1 MSRLEHVVE
10 RTITIAARRDTV
22 FGFFADSARFAAW
35 WGEGSTIAPQPGGK
49 VHIRYPNGVVAGG
62 EVVEFQPVERIVF
75 TFGYASGDPV
85 SLGSSRVTIR
95 LEESPRGTL
104 VRLRHELPSASA
116 AEVHVQGWRYQLS
129 VFAHVVALQAH
140 AGVGAVADRF
150 FALWAETDAAKRR
163 AALKALSVPDLS
175 FRDPYS
181 CLDGLDDLD
190 AHIAAAQRFMPGVVL
205 QRQGEPRQCQ
215 GTALVDW
222 VAKGADGSVRTH
234 GTNVFEMAPDG
245 RIARVTGLWG

>member
-1 MSRLEHVVE
+1 MNGLSHVVE
-10 RTITIAARRDTV
+10 RVVTIAARRETV
-22 FGFFADSARFAAW
+22 FSFFTDSARFAAW
-35 WGEGSTIAPQPGGK
+35 WGEGSTIDPRPGGR

-62 EVVEFQPVERIVF
+62 TVVEVEPVQRIVF

-85 SLGSSRVTIR
+85 SIGSSRVTVR
-95 LEESPRGTL
+95 LEESPRGTI
-104 VRLRHELPSASA
+104 VRLRHALPTASA
-116 AEVHVQGWRYQLS
+116 AEVHVQGWRYHLS

-140 AGVGAVADRF
+140 ATVGLVVDRF

-163 AALKALSVPDLS
+163 ATLKAIAVPELS

-181 CLDGLDDLD
+181 CLEGTDELDV
-190 AHIAAAQRFMPGVVL
+190 HIAAAQRFMPGVVL

-222 VAKGADGSVRTH
+222 VVKAEDGSVRTH
-234 GTNVFEMAPDG
+234 GTNVFELTADG